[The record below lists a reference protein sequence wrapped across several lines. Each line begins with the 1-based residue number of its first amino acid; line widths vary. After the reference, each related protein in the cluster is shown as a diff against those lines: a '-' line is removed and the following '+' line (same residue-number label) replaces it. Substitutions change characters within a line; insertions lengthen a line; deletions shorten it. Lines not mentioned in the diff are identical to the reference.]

1 MYVWSWGRGGGLLFS
16 VVLMFCGFELCEV
29 VWDEEEEEEER

>member
-1 MYVWSWGRGGGLLFS
+1 MYVCMELGKGRWGGFFF
-16 VVLMFCGFELCEV
+16 FCGFELCEV

>member
-1 MYVWSWGRGGGLLFS
+1 MYGVGEGGGGLLFS

>member
-1 MYVWSWGRGGGLLFS
+1 MYVCMELGKGRWGGFF
-16 VVLMFCGFELCEV
+16 FCGFELCEV